1 MHEFLPRPQEYEEMA
16 KRSGYSL
23 EKIKQRIHDLQ
34 EVNPMMGH
42 RGSRLGITYPE
53 IYEMQTA
60 AIIEAALQASEAGSV
75 VYPEIMLPLI
85 SIPEENARLRERLET

>member
-1 MHEFLPRPQEYEEMA
+1 
-16 KRSGYSL
+16 
-23 EKIKQRIHDLQ
+23 
-34 EVNPMMGH
+34 MMGH

-85 SIPEENARLRERLET
+85 SIPEEMRVLRERLETYIRQILPTIRKKYLSRLG